1 MDERNAISNDLRNVN
16 QDIFNRLHSERTNR
30 PNKTPHI
37 ITTGRKPHNIGEFMF
52 FIPETKELIA
62 AKIREINEHVN
73 SVGADKINH
82 YYAQSLIEAYYTFDD
97 K

>member
-1 MDERNAISNDLRNVN
+1 
-16 QDIFNRLHSERTNR
+16 
-30 PNKTPHI
+30 
-37 ITTGRKPHNIGEFMF
+37 MF

-62 AKIREINEHVN
+62 DKIREINEHVN